1 MHKELNIV
9 SYGRSMSM
17 KKLVIAEEY
26 ICYPDGK
33 VDNYLERLRRHFLG
47 TDEEW
52 RRFEQ
57 DYHEKKGSK

>member
-1 MHKELNIV
+1 
-9 SYGRSMSM
+9 M